1 MTDIIEKDLSYKI
14 VGAAYRVR
22 DDLGF
27 GFLEKVY
34 ENALVV
40 GLRDIGLIAEQQ
52 VPLEVH
58 YLGHVGGTY
67 YADLIVEG
75 RVIVEVKSVER
86 ITQLKVSMRPPNPRF
101 RSKMEFLL
109 SCEKKMPNPARM
121 DHWFDGL

>member
-34 ENALVV
+34 ENAFVV

-58 YLGHVGGTY
+58 YLGHVVGTY

-86 ITQLKVSMRPPNPRF
+86 IIKAHIAQTLNYLNATRLK
-101 RSKMEFLL
+101 L
-109 SCEKKMPNPARM
+109 
-121 DHWFDGL
+121 GLVLNFNRHTVDVERLVL